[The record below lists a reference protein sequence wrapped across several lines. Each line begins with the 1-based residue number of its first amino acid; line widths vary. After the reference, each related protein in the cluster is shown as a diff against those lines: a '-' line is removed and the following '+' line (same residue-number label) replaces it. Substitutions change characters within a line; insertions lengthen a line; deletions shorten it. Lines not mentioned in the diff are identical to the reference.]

1 MNKNNKE
8 PYFFPTTQRAQITEN
23 TVVGTMVLKLNGTD
37 PDVSD
42 PDDLIFDFIEPITA
56 VDKDGA
62 RVSDSDGRF
71 KQFFSINQTTGEV
84 FVSDELDRTVAASV
98 TMTVS
103 LTDQS
108 ASPIQ
113 VIFQKNGEIEI
124 TRDFFP
130 FFNHPNFLKVGLGSL
145 VITIVDVNDFPPAF
159 DDPAWT
165 PQSPMVLIPYL
176 LLFSHAIYCAFIAIN
191 IAFLFLQLNINIL
204 EEQPKDTIVHTFRAT
219 DVDSNI
225 DHFKIINPASRSKRL
240 ENF

>member
-124 TRDFFP
+124 SLDFFS
-130 FFNHPNFLKVGLGSL
+130 FL
-145 VITIVDVNDFPPAF
+145 I
-159 DDPAWT
+159 
-165 PQSPMVLIPYL
+165 IPIFY
-176 LLFSHAIYCAFIAIN
+176 
-191 IAFLFLQLNINIL
+191 
-204 EEQPKDTIVHTFRAT
+204 
-219 DVDSNI
+219 
-225 DHFKIINPASRSKRL
+225 RL
-240 ENF
+240 D

>member
-113 VIFQKNGEIEI
+113 VIFQKMVKLKLREI
-124 TRDFFP
+124 
-130 FFNHPNFLKVGLGSL
+130 FLLFLIIPIFVQVGLGSL

-159 DDPAWT
+159 DDSAWT
-165 PQSPMVLIPYL
+165 PQSPMVLILHIHCFFFMQFLMIL
-176 LLFSHAIYCAFIAIN
+176 LQIFI
-191 IAFLFLQLNINIL
+191 IAA
-204 EEQPKDTIVHTFRAT
+204 EHKHPGRTT
-219 DVDSNI
+219 
-225 DHFKIINPASRSKRL
+225 
-240 ENF
+240 

>member
-113 VIFQKNGEIEI
+113 VIFQKMVKLKLREI
-124 TRDFFP
+124 
-130 FFNHPNFLKVGLGSL
+130 FLLFLIIPIFVQVGLGSL

-165 PQSPMVLIPYL
+165 PQSPMVLIAYS
-176 LLFSHAIYCAFIAIN
+176 LLFFSCN
-191 IAFLFLQLNINIL
+191 FL
-204 EEQPKDTIVHTFRAT
+204 
-219 DVDSNI
+219 
-225 DHFKIINPASRSKRL
+225 
-240 ENF
+240 

>member
-1 MNKNNKE
+1 M
-8 PYFFPTTQRAQITEN
+8 
-23 TVVGTMVLKLNGTD
+23 VGTMVLKLNGTD

-124 TRDFFP
+124 SRDFF
-130 FFNHPNFLKVGLGSL
+130 FFF
-145 VITIVDVNDFPPAF
+145 
-159 DDPAWT
+159 
-165 PQSPMVLIPYL
+165 
-176 LLFSHAIYCAFIAIN
+176 
-191 IAFLFLQLNINIL
+191 
-204 EEQPKDTIVHTFRAT
+204 
-219 DVDSNI
+219 
-225 DHFKIINPASRSKRL
+225 
-240 ENF
+240 

>member
-124 TRDFFP
+124 SRDFFS
-130 FFNHPNFLKVGLGSL
+130 FF
-145 VITIVDVNDFPPAF
+145 
-159 DDPAWT
+159 
-165 PQSPMVLIPYL
+165 
-176 LLFSHAIYCAFIAIN
+176 
-191 IAFLFLQLNINIL
+191 
-204 EEQPKDTIVHTFRAT
+204 
-219 DVDSNI
+219 
-225 DHFKIINPASRSKRL
+225 
-240 ENF
+240 

>member
-1 MNKNNKE
+1 
-8 PYFFPTTQRAQITEN
+8 
-23 TVVGTMVLKLNGTD
+23 MVLKLNGTD

-124 TRDFFP
+124 SRDFFS

-176 LLFSHAIYCAFIAIN
+176 LLFPHAI
-191 IAFLFLQLNINIL
+191 
-204 EEQPKDTIVHTFRAT
+204 
-219 DVDSNI
+219 
-225 DHFKIINPASRSKRL
+225 
-240 ENF
+240 

>member
-113 VIFQKNGEIEI
+113 VIFKKKMVKLKLHEI
-124 TRDFFP
+124 
-130 FFNHPNFLKVGLGSL
+130 FLLFLIIPIFVQVGLGSL

-165 PQSPMVLIPYL
+165 PQSPMVLIAYS
-176 LLFSHAIYCAFIAIN
+176 LLFFHAISYNFIA
-191 IAFLFLQLNINIL
+191 
-204 EEQPKDTIVHTFRAT
+204 
-219 DVDSNI
+219 
-225 DHFKIINPASRSKRL
+225 
-240 ENF
+240 NFYYCS

>member
-1 MNKNNKE
+1 M
-8 PYFFPTTQRAQITEN
+8 
-23 TVVGTMVLKLNGTD
+23 VGTMVLKLNGTD

-113 VIFQKNGEIEI
+113 VIFQKMVKLKLREI
-124 TRDFFP
+124 
-130 FFNHPNFLKVGLGSL
+130 FLLFLIIPIFVQVGLGSL

-165 PQSPMVLIPYL
+165 PQSPMVLIAYS
-176 LLFSHAIYCAFIAIN
+176 LLFFSCN
-191 IAFLFLQLNINIL
+191 FL
-204 EEQPKDTIVHTFRAT
+204 
-219 DVDSNI
+219 
-225 DHFKIINPASRSKRL
+225 
-240 ENF
+240 